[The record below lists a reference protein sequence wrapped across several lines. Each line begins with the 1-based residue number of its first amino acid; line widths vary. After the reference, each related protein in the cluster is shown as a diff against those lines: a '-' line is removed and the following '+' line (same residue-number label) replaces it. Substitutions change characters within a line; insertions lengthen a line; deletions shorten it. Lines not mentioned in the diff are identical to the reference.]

1 MPTST
6 NVIAITDGQPK
17 KLNAKLARKH
27 KFLDKQY
34 SEHKAIHKEISQF
47 IAVGRG
53 RFVDQGYHPY
63 RDVKKGYK
71 LIDPT
76 PAQALTVLGAG
87 LHGGLSSPARPW
99 IQLGLEDTDMNNYGP
114 FRNWMDDAEKRLFAI
129 FKKSNLY
136 NMIHGVYE
144 ELGAFGIGCV
154 LIDDHPK
161 NVVQFHQ
168 FTIGD
173 FRVAVNP
180 DGTCH
185 TMTREI
191 KMHAF
196 QVVEMF
202 GAENCTDKLLKL
214 HNTNEFEW
222 VDIIHIIEQNPDRD
236 INKIDYTNMPIRSIY
251 FEKGEDDKQLSYKG
265 YQEMPLA
272 TPRWTA
278 LTNEAWGWGP
288 GLLGLGLS
296 KAAQKMEKT
305 SLKLTD
311 LASEPPM
318 GVPPS
323 LKDRMLDLTPGA
335 KNPIGL
341 SEEKGLF
348 PLIKVD
354 LNNLS
359 ALDQKIDR
367 YDEKIRQ
374 LFYNDLFLMII
385 NDRTGQKTA
394 TEILE
399 RHEEK
404 LLMIGPAI
412 ERQLHE
418 LLDIIVKLTL
428 SKSLAIG
435 AIPPPPPEL
444 SEAEY
449 KIEYISL
456 LAQAQKLVMSQSMH
470 AYLGVA
476 ERVAQLD
483 LFTVAKT
490 DWNEYLNQFGDM
502 VGLPAKIMNDNEEV
516 EEMKAQAQEQKAK
529 EQQMI
534 EQQAQVENI
543 KGLGQASTESG
554 TALADLKD
562 SVT

>member
-6 NVIAITDGQPK
+6 NVLSFTEGQPAS
-17 KLNAKLARKH
+17 LNAKLMRKH

-34 SEHKAIHKEISQF
+34 SEHKAIHQDISKF
-47 IAVGRG
+47 ISVGRG
-53 RFVDQGYHPY
+53 RFIDQGYTPY
-63 RDVKKGYK
+63 RDVKRGYK

-99 IQLGLEDTDMNNYGP
+99 VQLGLEDSDMNKYGP
-114 FRNWMDDAEKRLFAI
+114 FRNWMDDAEKRLASI
-129 FKKSNLY
+129 LKKSNLY

-154 LIDDHPK
+154 LIDDHPQ
-161 NVVQFHQ
+161 NLVQFHQ

-173 FRVAVNP
+173 YRVAVNP
-180 DGTCH
+180 DGMCH
-185 TMTREI
+185 TMTREF
-191 KMHAF
+191 KMAAF
-196 QVVEMF
+196 QVVELF
-202 GAENCTDKLLKL
+202 GEENCTDKLLKL
-214 HNTNEFEW
+214 YRTNEFEW
-222 VDIIHIIEQNPDRD
+222 VTIIHVIEPNTDRD
-236 INKIDYTNMPIRSIY
+236 INKIDYTNMPIRSVY
-251 FEKGEDDKQLSYKG
+251 FEKGEDSKQLSYKG

-272 TPRWTA
+272 TPRWSA

-296 KAAQKMEKT
+296 KATQKMEKT

-311 LASEPPM
+311 LAVEPPM

-335 KNPIGL
+335 KNPIGI
-341 SEEKGLF
+341 SEENGLF

-354 LNNLS
+354 LGGLG
-359 ALDQKIDR
+359 ALDGKIDN
-367 YDEKIRQ
+367 YNSKIRS
-374 LFYNDLFLMII
+374 LFYNDLFMMII
-385 NDRTGQKTA
+385 NDRMGKATA

-418 LLDIIVKLTL
+418 LLDVIVNVTL
-428 SKSLAIG
+428 NKALKNG
-435 AIPPPPPEL
+435 VIPPPPPEL

-470 AYLGVA
+470 AYLGMA
-476 ERVAQLD
+476 ERVAMLD
-483 LFTVAKT
+483 PFTVHKT
-490 DWNEYLNQFGDM
+490 DWNEYLDQFGDM
-502 VGLPAKIMNDNEEV
+502 VGLPAKIMNDTDEV
-516 EEMKAQAQEQKAK
+516 EEMKAQSQEQQAK

-534 EQQAQVENI
+534 EQQAAVQNI
-543 KGLGQASTESG
+543 KDLGQASTESG
-554 TALADLKD
+554 TVLSELKD
-562 SVT
+562 AAT